1 MTSDERSG
9 TVAFFDAAKG
19 FGFIVPDGTSPSE
32 RDRHLF
38 VHANAIQRSGLETLT
53 KGQRVAFRIQEP
65 FRPGKK
71 HEAQDL
77 RLLDE
82 AA

>member
-1 MTSDERSG
+1 MSDECSG
-9 TVAFFDAAKG
+9 TVAFFDVERN
-19 FGFIVPDGTSPSE
+19 FGFIVPDGTSPNE

-38 VHANAIQRSGLETLT
+38 VHGNAVSRSGLSTLA
-53 KGQRVAFRIQEP
+53 KGQRVAFRVSEP
-65 FRPGKK
+65 RRPGMKN
-71 HEAQDL
+71 EAQGL